1 MMFPVKLNK
10 LNDNDLFKDR
20 GKMQNSRLDGNY
32 ASKDVSRI
40 DLCFAPSKIQKQA
53 AISKENSSQNEKQ
66 LSSFNEIRQWKSA
79 ADFFQFIDTIQR

>member
-1 MMFPVKLNK
+1 MQGTSSPHIVQTFNCADFVKFLMMFPVKLNK

-40 DLCFAPSKIQKQA
+40 
-53 AISKENSSQNEKQ
+53 
-66 LSSFNEIRQWKSA
+66 
-79 ADFFQFIDTIQR
+79 

>member
-1 MMFPVKLNK
+1 MQGTSSPHIVQTLNYADFVKFLMMFPVKLNK

-40 DLCFAPSKIQKQA
+40 
-53 AISKENSSQNEKQ
+53 
-66 LSSFNEIRQWKSA
+66 
-79 ADFFQFIDTIQR
+79 